1 MFSFSEIGNLC
12 SHPPRQPLVYGC
24 FPVDNYLSI
33 MKDAQEQIR
42 AGVFIPLFQIECSK
56 CKLKI
61 IKEEFRQHEKNC
73 QKKRTSQVLRSEKKE
88 CCPLAYNSKK
98 CDACDKMSEM
108 GETNEVEEEE
118 HEDDPTALSKIF
130 ACPLLCGGKFLTKS
144 LVKNH
149 LQKFHRVSIKAQLAL
164 GLNITQIDLKTIDGC
179 QE

>member
-1 MFSFSEIGNLC
+1 MFSFSDRKSLFPSVFTLDE
-12 SHPPRQPLVYGC
+12 C
-24 FPVDNYLSI
+24 FPVDNFLSV

-42 AGVFIPLFQIECSK
+42 ARVSIPLFQIKCSN

-61 IKEEFRQHEKNC
+61 IKEEFRQHKKIC
-73 QKKRTSQVLRSEKKE
+73 QKNRTSQVVRYSKKE
-88 CCPLAYNSKK
+88 CCPLAYNCKK
-98 CDACDKMSEM
+98 CDTCDKMSEMGEM

-130 ACPLLCGGKFLTKS
+130 ACPLFCGGKFLTKT

-164 GLNITQIDLKTIDGC
+164 GLNITQIDLKTIDGY

>member
-1 MFSFSEIGNLC
+1 MFSFSDRKSLFPSVFTLDE
-12 SHPPRQPLVYGC
+12 C
-24 FPVDNYLSI
+24 FPVDNFLSV

-42 AGVFIPLFQIECSK
+42 ARVSIPLFQIKCSN

-61 IKEEFRQHEKNC
+61 IKEEFRQHKKIC
-73 QKKRTSQVLRSEKKE
+73 QKKRTSQLLRSEKKE

-98 CDACDKMSEM
+98 CDACDKMSEI
-108 GETNEVEEEE
+108 GETNEVE
-118 HEDDPTALSKIF
+118 EDDPTALSKIF
-130 ACPLLCGGKFLTKS
+130 ACPLFCGGKFLTKS

-164 GLNITQIDLKTIDGC
+164 GLNITQIDLKTIDGY